1 MPWTLCALFQFP
13 PRLSLRRR
21 RTNPV
26 TKERDASG
34 PESDLLHSAQLTEQT
49 LHEDT
54 YIPETPHTGVINIPF
69 GSVLSSVIDPLLDI
83 INHIEFLTRLYRYH
97 KRDTFLFVVL
107 GSYRTSTGVTETLTH
122 TRPWWHHV
130 ISQTVSSSGTR
141 ARRTKPRRTTRA
153 LSSKDLSVHDTSQAD
168 YPRAMTTVDDSC
180 DGGQAANEPEARER
194 SRSRGQPLSRHV
206 VSRPAREQGPEGTL
220 NRAAKRRW
228 RGGAARD
235 ETKGEPRHRAAGR
248 HTRQRTMH
256 DGRERNAHSGTP
268 DTTPNERD
276 ADARPTTADAAV
288 GH

>member
-1 MPWTLCALFQFP
+1 MAPAMSCNACLSLSITAAEIGTIPSSHISTTILKDNPADLGDQIENRSLNQPGRGTIQMLFP
-13 PRLSLRRR
+13 PR
-21 RTNPV
+21 
-26 TKERDASG
+26 AC
-34 PESDLLHSAQLTEQT
+34 
-49 LHEDT
+49 
-54 YIPETPHTGVINIPF
+54 F
-69 GSVLSSVIDPLLDI
+69 GSI
-83 INHIEFLTRLYRYH
+83 LTQ
-97 KRDTFLFVVL
+97 
-107 GSYRTSTGVTETLTH
+107 

-130 ISQTVSSSGTR
+130 NKPDSREPRYKSSTTGT
-141 ARRTKPRRTTRA
+141 
-153 LSSKDLSVHDTSQAD
+153 AD

-194 SRSRGQPLSRHV
+194 SRCRGQPLSRHV

-228 RGGAARD
+228 RGGAARG

-256 DGRERNAHSGTP
+256 DGRERVRERNAHSGTP